1 MDTNERNSWASKN
14 QSECLKSA
22 KEDEPVFVLL
32 ARDKTSAKVV
42 IHWIAKNFDTCNEE
56 KLRDAFECALAMK
69 EYPVKK
75 DAD

>member
-1 MDTNERNSWASKN
+1 MNENERNSWASKN
-14 QSECLKSA
+14 ESVCLKNA

-32 ARDKTSAKVV
+32 ARDASSAKVI

-69 EYPVKK
+69 AYPIKK
-75 DAD
+75 KAD